1 VVFLECGKRCGAF
14 AMKPIHRPMIAI
26 LLVSLAAIAQDP
38 IGKSPF
44 DPIRFFEGHWQ
55 GTTKGEPGDGKG
67 KRDYEFV
74 LGGKFLRASNKT
86 VYPPQEKNPK
96 GEVHEDVGYFS
107 YDRQRKKLLLRQF
120 HVEGFVNEYVEQEG
134 TKDGK
139 TLVFETERI
148 ENIPD
153 GWRARETYKIIS
165 QDEYAE
171 VFELAEPK
179 KEFTVYAES
188 HWKRVK

>member
-1 VVFLECGKRCGAF
+1 MKLLHRLAIVIFL
-14 AMKPIHRPMIAI
+14 
-26 LLVSLAAIAQDP
+26 LSVAATAQEP
-38 IGKSPF
+38 VAKSPF
-44 DPIRFFEGHWQ
+44 DPIRFFAGHWQ
-55 GTTKGEPGDGKG
+55 GTTQGEPGHGKG

-74 LGGKFLRASNKT
+74 LGGRFLRASNRT

-96 GEVHEDVGYFS
+96 GEVHEDFGFFS
-107 YDRQRKKLLLRQF
+107 YDRQRKKLVLRQF

-134 TKDGK
+134 PKDGK

-165 QDEYAE
+165 QNEYAE
-171 VFELAEPK
+171 VFELAEPQ
-179 KEFTVYAES
+179 KEFAVYAES
-188 HWKRVK
+188 RWKRVK